1 VIAINTN
8 APSNQ
13 QVVLGMPT
21 SGRVRVSLGMTVL
34 GTAVVGTGVCAYR
47 HVTTAAV
54 RKGDFPGLS
63 AWSPP
68 I

>member
-1 VIAINTN
+1 MIAINTIV
-8 APSNQ
+8 PSNQ
-13 QVVLGMPT
+13 QVVLGMPM
-21 SGRVRVSLGMTVL
+21 SGRVRGFLGMTV
-34 GTAVVGTGVCAYR
+34 GSAVVGTGVCAYR
-47 HVTTAAV
+47 VTTAAV